1 MSVVS
6 TALTHT
12 PLESKQAE
20 LARAKKSCAEF
31 EAMFINQM
39 LKSMRQA
46 DQALKND
53 NEEDG
58 GGGLGLGADNPYQ
71 DMFDWQLA
79 VRLSERSP
87 LGIAKKLTAIMAKRL
102 GLEIDDAPQPYA
114 EAPQELRR
122 SFASPSSPASRT
134 SAASTASVASPS
146 FIKAKQLSGDL
157 EELIAA
163 AAEQHN
169 LDPRLI
175 RAVISAESAGNSKAV
190 SPKGAKGLMQLID
203 STAAEVGVKNPF
215 DPAQNING
223 GATYL
228 KRMLD
233 RYDGDPK
240 LALAAYNAGPGA
252 VDRYDGIPP
261 YPETR
266 SYVRKIME
274 QLEAAPGNQKI
285 DAPTQDKK

>member
-1 MSVVS
+1 MSIVS

-20 LARAKKSCAEF
+20 LARTKKSCAEF

-39 LKSMRQA
+39 LKTMRQA
-46 DQALKND
+46 DKALKD
-53 NEEDG
+53 DSEGEGDG
-58 GGGLGLGADNPYQ
+58 MGLGTENPYQ
-71 DMFDWQLA
+71 ELFDWQLA

-87 LGIAKKLTAIMAKRL
+87 LGIAKKLTDIMAKRL
-102 GLEIDDAPQPYA
+102 GLNVEEL
-114 EAPQELRR
+114 EAPKELRR
-122 SFASPSSPASRT
+122 STIQPRQ
-134 SAASTASVASPS
+134 
-146 FIKAKQLSGDL
+146 IKPFSGDL
-157 EELIAA
+157 EELISA
-163 AAEQHN
+163 AAEEHN

-175 RAVISAESAGNSKAV
+175 RAVISAESSGNSKAV

-215 DPAQNING
+215 DPKQNING

-252 VDRYDGIPP
+252 VDRYNGVPP
-261 YPETR
+261 YPETVT
-266 SYVRKIME
+266 YVRKIME
-274 QLEAAPGNQKI
+274 QLRGASGSQKPEVRTEGNQ
-285 DAPTQDKK
+285 